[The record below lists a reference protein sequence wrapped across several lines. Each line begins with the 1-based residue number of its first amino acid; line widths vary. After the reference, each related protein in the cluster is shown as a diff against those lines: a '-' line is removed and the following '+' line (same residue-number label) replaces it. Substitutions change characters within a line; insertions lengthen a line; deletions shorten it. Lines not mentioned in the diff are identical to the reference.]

1 MGTAEVSGSPTK
13 SPLTVSTSVTETL
26 DGFHEFK
33 ISAYSLTKGL
43 GVGKFVASETFT
55 VGGYT
60 WAIYFYPDGKGPED
74 NSTYLSLFIALAS
87 EGADVRALFE
97 LTLVDQ
103 SGNGKHKVHSHFGR
117 ALESGPYTLKYRG
130 SMWGY
135 KRFFKKSSLESS
147 DYMKDNSLLVR
158 CRVGVVKSCTE
169 GQRNYSIPVPISNLG
184 QQFGNLL
191 ESGKGCD
198 VTFEVGGETFSAH
211 KLVLAA
217 RSPVFRA
224 QLFGPLRDRNTDRV
238 EIDDM
243 ESPIFKVLSLTL
255 FLGLLLIFYSRMYH
269 PGSSPGALLLLLS
282 LLTQDKVLLH
292 FIYWDELPDM
302 QELMGT
308 DSKSASTLVAQHLLA
323 AADRYA
329 LERLK
334 VICESR
340 LCEGITINTVAT
352 TLALAEQH
360 HCFQLKAVCLKFV
373 SLPANLKAVM
383 QTDGFDYLK
392 KSCPSLLTELL
403 KYVARLGEHSVSASG
418 YRKEMFADGCDA
430 NGRRVK
436 QRLH

>member
-1 MGTAEVSGSPTK
+1 MKVSRSPTK
-13 SPLTVSTSVTETL
+13 SPLTVSTSLTETV

-33 ISAYSLTKGL
+33 ISSYSLTKGL
-43 GVGKFVASETFT
+43 GVGKFVASETFN
-55 VGGYT
+55 VGDYT
-60 WAIYFYPDGKGPED
+60 WAIYFYPDGKSPED
-74 NSTYLSLFIALAS
+74 NSSYVSLFIALAS

-130 SMWGY
+130 SMGY
-135 KRFFKKSSLESS
+135 KRFFKKSTLESS
-147 DYMKDNSLLVR
+147 DYIKDNSLLVR

-169 GQRNYSIPVPISNLG
+169 GQRNYNIPVPVSNLG

-198 VTFEVGGETFSAH
+198 VTFEVDEETFSAH

-224 QLFGPLRDRNTDRV
+224 QLFGPLRDRNTDRI
-238 EIDDM
+238 EIEDM
-243 ESPIFKVLSLTL
+243 ESPIFKDFL
-255 FLGLLLIFYSRMYH
+255 FTNVPSGIFSW
-269 PGSSPGALLLLLS
+269 GA
-282 LLTQDKVLLH
+282 TPVLLH

-302 QELMGT
+302 QELMGI
-308 DSKSASTLVAQHLLA
+308 DSKSASTLVAQHLLVV
-323 AADRYA
+323 ADRYA

-340 LCEGITINTVAT
+340 LCEGITINTAAT

-373 SLPANLKAVM
+373 SLPENLKAVM